1 MAKERSNVS
10 FKDSRALL
18 KRSLGYFLPFK
29 KRFAL
34 AIVGMLVVA
43 PCGAATA
50 WLVKLAVDD
59 VLIRKDVTAL
69 QLVTVGIFALM
80 SLKGVFRFIQTYYM
94 NSTGFMVIESLRNEL
109 YERIVYLPLRFFNE
123 TQVGML
129 MSRMLNDVAL
139 IRQSLPSIVMFVR
152 EFFTVLGLIGYVIYL
167 DRELAFWGLIVM
179 PLVVWVFL
187 TFSRKLRKIGR
198 KTQINVS
205 DLSVVMQEGFSGIR
219 VIKAFAS
226 EAQEVR
232 KFKNEN
238 AKFLKSAIKQIR
250 LSEQSS
256 RVMEIVG
263 AVAAALVLWYGGMR
277 VIGGGLTPGAL
288 LSFLTALAMLYEP
301 IKRMNSANIDIQAAL
316 AGAERVFEILD
327 SPHLVAESGG
337 DVELTGPFQELIFE
351 DLRFTYPGGARPAL
365 DGISLA
371 VRAGERVAIVG
382 PSGSG
387 KTTLV
392 NLVPRF
398 FEPQEGRILLNGRPL
413 QDYTLRSLRR
423 SLGIVSQDAF
433 LFNDTV
439 SGNIAYGESRQYSVE
454 EIEEA
459 AKAAY
464 AHEFVSELPEGY
476 ATLVGERGVKLSG
489 GQKQRLTI
497 ARAIL
502 KNPPLLILDEAT
514 SALDTESERIVQLA
528 LENLMRNRTSIVI
541 AHRLSTVLTADRIV
555 VMENGRILAQG
566 RHKDL
571 LETCP
576 LYARLYTMQFAENAE
591 QDASAAAA
599 L

>member
-1 MAKERSNVS
+1 LSDGKRK
-10 FKDSRALL
+10 FFYQDSRHLL
-18 KRSLGYFLPFK
+18 KRSLSYFLVFK
-29 KRFAL
+29 KRLVL
-34 AIVGMLVVA
+34 AVIGMLAVA
-43 PCGAATA
+43 PCGALTA

-59 VLIRKDVTAL
+59 VLIRKDIAAL
-69 QLVTVGIFALM
+69 QLVTLAIFVLM
-80 SLKGVFRFIQTYYM
+80 SLKGVFRFMQTYYM
-94 NSTGFMVIESLRNEL
+94 NSTGFMVVEALRNDL
-109 YERIVYLPLRFFNE
+109 YARIVYLPLRFFNE

-139 IRQSLPSIVMFVR
+139 IRQSLPSIVMCTR
-152 EFFTVLGLIGYVIYL
+152 EFFTVLGLVAYVIYL
-167 DRELAFWGLIVM
+167 DRALAFWGLIVM
-179 PLVVWVFL
+179 PLVVWVFRS
-187 TFSRKLRKIGR
+187 FSRKLRKISR
-198 KTQINVS
+198 KTQVNVA
-205 DLSVVMQEGFSGIR
+205 DVSVVMQEGFSGIR

-226 EAQEVR
+226 ESLEVD
-232 KFKNEN
+232 KFKREN
-238 AKFLKSAIKQIR
+238 SKFLTSAIKQIR
-250 LSEQSS
+250 VSEQSS

-263 AVAAALVLWYGGMR
+263 SVAAALVLWYGGMR
-277 VIGGGLTPGAL
+277 VIGEDLTPGAL

-301 IKRMNSANIDIQAAL
+301 IKRMNSANMDIQAAM

-327 SPHLVAESGG
+327 APHLVAESGG
-337 DVELTGPFQELIFE
+337 ELEVAEPFRELRFE
-351 DLRFTYPGGARPAL
+351 DLRFTYPGASRPAL
-365 DGISLA
+365 DGVSLA

-398 FEPQEGRILLNGRPL
+398 FDPQEGRILINGRPL
-413 QDYTLRSLRR
+413 QNYTLKSLRR

-439 SGNIAYGESRQYSVE
+439 SGNIAYGESRQYSCE

-541 AHRLSTVLTADRIV
+541 AHRLSTVLTADSIV

-566 RHKDL
+566 RHGEL
-571 LETCP
+571 LESCG
-576 LYARLYTMQFAENAE
+576 LYARLYQMQFAEGAA
-591 QDASAAAA
+591 QDSPVEAVQ
-599 L
+599 